1 MDIIIINTDVV
12 LFLFYYVLVT
22 VIQTDRCYSI
32 PSISVLVT
40 TVIALLARSFRLKEV
55 LSWSTDTIREPECF
69 RFPSTSV
76 VCGQEWYKV
85 EKHKEQS

>member
-76 VCGQEWYKV
+76 VCGQE
-85 EKHKEQS
+85 